1 MKCKFKSGV
10 RKALNL
16 QNRSRLQNKDFQT
29 LYLTYNS
36 IFYFILIK
44 H

>member
-10 RKALNL
+10 RKALNI

-29 LYLTYNS
+29 LYTYLTYHS
-36 IFYFILIK
+36 ISYFQF
-44 H
+44 